1 MALKGT
7 LAKIDGTGSDSI
19 ALGRSTTASGDRS
32 IAIGFEANA
41 GNKDGAI
48 SIGPKA
54 GLWNVGANTIAI
66 GKYASAEEESSISIG
81 YEAISENK
89 GCICIGGAIKKEGVY
104 SNGEEYVQ
112 YTSLGAECTGDYG
125 IGIGAGSLGG
135 KNNSIAISYNARANA
150 VNAIAIGKFAN
161 STGDSALSI
170 GVNAN
175 TNSTTAI
182 AIGYYANGLGV
193 NAVAI
198 GRSAQASGQGT
209 AVGRLANAS
218 GTSGTA
224 IGQSSNASAQGGT
237 AIGTTAKATGS
248 YGTALGYN
256 TAATESAIAAGL
268 SANASSKAAIA
279 IGVTANVTVD
289 YGIAIGSGA
298 KTLAVGDIA
307 IGTSTNVNRT
317 HSTGL
322 GYQANINTSHS
333 VNCMM
338 LGGSTQTN
346 IYHYGTLRSQSDIN
360 DKIDISEIPNGAT
373 ELFKQLTPIEY
384 YYNYRDEYIEQ
395 EEWSEQ
401 EIETIDELGNT
412 QKEII
417 QVCNLSKEE
426 QEKRKKYGQGTYDK
440 EAWQQ
445 GLKKHTDPQVGLSA
459 QELLQALEN
468 IYGDSRAFPLVGDNF
483 DNFEL
488 EEGEEIPEDI
498 EHRYNI
504 AYINLIPFLIK
515 SIKELDARI
524 TELEREKGEN

>member
-1 MALKGT
+1 MALQGT
-7 LAKIDGTGSDSI
+7 KATIDGTGTNSIKFGQSAVASSVNSI
-19 ALGRSTTASGDRS
+19 ALGVYANATGDNSISIGSNSYSWGSSS
-32 IAIGFEANA
+32 IAIGTQTYSTGGGSVA
-41 GNKDGAI
+41 
-48 SIGPKA
+48 IGPKA
-54 GLWNVGANTIAI
+54 NAPYSDGIAI
-66 GKYASAEEESSISIG
+66 GHSANERGMGIVIGSGANSHGSRSVAIG
-81 YEAISENK
+81 YHANIISGEDAYDTEYAI
-89 GCICIGGAIKKEGVY
+89 
-104 SNGEEYVQ
+104 
-112 YTSLGAECTGDYG
+112 T
-125 IGIGAGSLGG
+125 
-135 KNNSIAISYNARANA
+135 
-150 VNAIAIGKFAN
+150 
-161 STGDSALSI
+161 
-170 GVNAN
+170 
-175 TNSTTAI
+175 
-182 AIGYYANGLGV
+182 IGYYAT
-193 NAVAI
+193 
-198 GRSAQASGQGT
+198 AQKGST
-209 AVGRLANAS
+209 NS
-218 GTSGTA
+218 IIIGTSATA
-224 IGQSSNASAQGGT
+224 
-237 AIGTTAKATGS
+237 
-248 YGTALGYN
+248 Y
-256 TAATESAIAAGL
+256 
-268 SANASSKAAIA
+268 
-279 IGVTANVTVD
+279 
-289 YGIAIGSGA
+289 
-298 KTLAVGDIA
+298 AVGDIA
-307 IGTSTNVNRT
+307 IGKAANVNRT
-317 HSTGL
+317 YSTGL
-322 GYQANINTSHS
+322 GYQVNINTSHS

-338 LGGSTQTN
+338 LGGTSQTN

-384 YYNYRDEYIEQ
+384 YYNYRDEYIEP

-426 QEKRKKYGQGTYDK
+426 QEKRKKYGQGTYNK

-445 GLKKHTDPQVGLSA
+445 GLKKHTDLQVGLSA